1 MSRPQGA
8 TLTQRRFAA
17 AASGA
22 FDAAFP
28 AQESQSRRDLPIR
41 NESSQ
46 PLPVHVTATAVSCV
60 WAHPWPAPP
69 CPRIPVR
76 GRPVAESPAHDRVC
90 AVPSPRSCIRLSLEC
105 VPRWPLS
112 CTPKAA
118 HGSACHASASWA
130 SCMPRL
136 MGIVQRARRL
146 SASVRVAA
154 SAATIYSRCARGR
167 PYSRCEEP
175 RTRNIHCPNV
185 PFHPMP
191 APLRAHT
198 SLGQC
203 TEAYT
208 SFLLWLQFA
217 RRLLQAF
224 GTLTS
229 SCRKAPCQD
238 RMLPCAAT
246 RRT

>member
-76 GRPVAESPAHDRVC
+76 GRPVAESPARDRVC
-90 AVPSPRSCIRLSLEC
+90 AVPSPLSCIPLSL
-105 VPRWPLS
+105 
-112 CTPKAA
+112 
-118 HGSACHASASWA
+118 SACLA
-130 SCMPRL
+130 
-136 MGIVQRARRL
+136 
-146 SASVRVAA
+146 
-154 SAATIYSRCARGR
+154 SRCPAHPKVPTVAHATPHGHRAARTTPQRVG
-167 PYSRCEEP
+167 SRRRQRGDHLLALCK
-175 RTRNIHCPNV
+175 RTTIL
-185 PFHPMP
+185 
-191 APLRAHT
+191 AL
-198 SLGQC
+198 
-203 TEAYT
+203 
-208 SFLLWLQFA
+208 
-217 RRLLQAF
+217 
-224 GTLTS
+224 
-229 SCRKAPCQD
+229 
-238 RMLPCAAT
+238 
-246 RRT
+246 